1 MFIVLGIQATAK
13 KEQNN
18 TTIKII
24 SIHILQSID
33 RDSLKQYMNA
43 DEKKMKKNQC
53 FIKKQKSRKLLEKL
67 CEIDYKPTGKLAQ
80 LVRIPHM
87 PD

>member
-43 DEKKMKKNQC
+43 DEKKMKRLKFNVLSRNKKAENYLRSFAKLIINQ
-53 FIKKQKSRKLLEKL
+53 QVS
-67 CEIDYKPTGKLAQ
+67 
-80 LVRIPHM
+80 
-87 PD
+87 